1 MKGGTQAKEEKD
13 TPETQHRTLSSIY
26 KRLLPKKKLYGYR
39 YTQTHTQR
47 GGKGVCLRGRGD
59 ELQAGRKSGL
69 PSVLAAGLPSFQ

>member
-26 KRLLPKKKLYGYR
+26 KRLLPKKIVWIQIH
-39 YTQTHTQR
+39 TDTHTER
-47 GGKGVCLRGRGD
+47 GKGCVSEREGD